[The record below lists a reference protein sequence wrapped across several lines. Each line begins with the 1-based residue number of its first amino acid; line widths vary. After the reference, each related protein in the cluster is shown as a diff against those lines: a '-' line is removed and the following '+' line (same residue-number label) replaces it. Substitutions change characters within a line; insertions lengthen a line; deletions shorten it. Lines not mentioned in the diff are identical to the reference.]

1 MATMIK
7 TGVEGLDELFKGGLK
22 ENSSILLQGSPGTGK
37 TILALQFI
45 YQGALMGEPGLFITS
60 EIKADD
66 LREYAL
72 SLGMDLRPLEK
83 KGIFH
88 IVEQPI
94 LRGNIVSIDTPL
106 KIIKQSK
113 IKRVVLDSLT
123 LFQYEFDHNTT
134 SLRKALLTF
143 ISSMKAAGVTLMVTA
158 ERTIEGVR
166 NIRFEPEDFLFD
178 GLIFLIRVRKG
189 ASYERCL
196 SIMKMRGQ
204 DHSTEIY
211 PISIGK
217 GGVKVYPEEIPFALI
232 DDDVRRG
239 NGIK

>member
-1 MATMIK
+1 MIK

-123 LFQYEFDHNTT
+123 LF
-134 SLRKALLTF
+134 
-143 ISSMKAAGVTLMVTA
+143 
-158 ERTIEGVR
+158 
-166 NIRFEPEDFLFD
+166 
-178 GLIFLIRVRKG
+178 
-189 ASYERCL
+189 
-196 SIMKMRGQ
+196 
-204 DHSTEIY
+204 
-211 PISIGK
+211 
-217 GGVKVYPEEIPFALI
+217 
-232 DDDVRRG
+232 
-239 NGIK
+239 

>member
-94 LRGNIVSIDTPL
+94 L
-106 KIIKQSK
+106 KIIKQNK
-113 IKRVVLDSLT
+113 VKRVVLDSLT